1 MAVRSRLRVGVLAV
15 VSQPM
20 NDTEETALRLM
31 LAKHR
36 EASVRADDTIDAQRE
51 TIASQ
56 RITMEAQ
63 REVIDLLH
71 AKIGEMERQMEELR
85 AAL

>member
-1 MAVRSRLRVGVLAV
+1 MGVLAV

-20 NDTEETALRLM
+20 NDAEETALRLM

-36 EASVRADDTIDAQRE
+36 EASARADDTIDAQRE

-56 RITMEAQ
+56 RITLEAQ

-71 AKIGEMERQMEELR
+71 ARIGQMERQMEELR

>member
-1 MAVRSRLRVGVLAV
+1 MGVLAV

-20 NDTEETALRLM
+20 NTEAT
-31 LAKHR
+31 LAKYR
-36 EASVRADDTIDAQRE
+36 EACARADDTIDAQRE

-71 AKIGEMERQMEELR
+71 ARIGQMERQMEELR

>member
-1 MAVRSRLRVGVLAV
+1 MGVLAV

-20 NDTEETALRLM
+20 NDAEETALRLM

-36 EASVRADDTIDAQRE
+36 EASARADDTIDAQRE
-51 TIASQ
+51 
-56 RITMEAQ
+56 
-63 REVIDLLH
+63 VIDLLH
-71 AKIGEMERQMEELR
+71 ARIGQMERQIEELR